1 MDPGRFMAATV
12 DLLSDITRTDR
23 HLGRRT
29 RVNWTARSSRTF
41 MCIRDWIGDHFPE
54 KERSVEVYE
63 PHPVFE
69 ASDHTVIVGV
79 GTPIRDG

>member
-1 MDPGRFMAATV
+1 MAATV
-12 DLLSDITRTDR
+12 VLLFDITRTDR

-29 RVNWTARSSRTF
+29 RVNWTARSSGIF
-41 MCIRDWIGDHFPE
+41 MCIRDWIGDHFTE
-54 KERSVEVYE
+54 KERSVYVHE

-79 GTPIRDG
+79 GTPISDG